1 MGKKVKQ
8 RDITDCGA
16 ACIASVAAHYK
27 LAISVANIRQLAS
40 TDKKGTNILGLLE
53 AAEKLGFEAK
63 GVRGSFDS
71 LFKIPRPAIAHI
83 VVEGVLQHYVVI
95 YKINARFIEIMDPL
109 DGMIHKK
116 SHEDFKKIWTG
127 ALVLLIPSETFQKGK
142 KTASVQS
149 RFWSL
154 MKPQTSTL
162 IQVLLGAIVYTI
174 LGLST
179 AVFVQKIVDFV
190 LVDGNIN
197 LLNLMSIM
205 MLVILGFQLFIG
217 ATKTVFTLKMGQI
230 IDSQLILGYY
240 KHLLTLPQKFFDTMR
255 VGEVISRINDAV
267 KIRVFLNDVSVNFLV
282 NIFIVTFSFLM
293 MFTYYWKLGLL
304 MLTVIPLY
312 LMVYFIANKLNRKVQ
327 RTLMEDSAELES
339 QLVESLNAVRTIKQ
353 FGAESYAN
361 EKTETRFVKL
371 LKTGYQSNLNTLFS
385 STSSEFI
392 SRLIT
397 IALLW
402 VGATYVLKNQI
413 TPGEL
418 LSFYTL
424 ISYFTTPVTSLI
436 NMNKTVQD
444 AVIATDRLF
453 EILDLECEE
462 DNSDIELTKD
472 KIGDIQFK
480 NISFRY
486 GSRANVFDDLSLNI
500 QKGKFTAIVG
510 ESGSGKSTLISI
522 LQHIYPVQGGTITI
536 GKYDL
541 KHIKN
546 ASLRQI
552 VSVVPQHI
560 DLFSGN
566 VASNIALG
574 DYTPDMQR
582 IIDITTQLGIIDFIE
597 SLPQGFYTN
606 IGENGLSLSGGQR
619 QRIAIAR
626 ALYRN
631 PEILILDEATS
642 SLDSASEKFVL
653 NTIDHLKR
661 DNKTIIVI
669 AHRLSTLYNADKI
682 IVLDKGKVIEQGTHQ
697 ELLLTDNSMY
707 SNLWKLQS
715 QQLILKN

>member
-1 MGKKVKQ
+1 MGTKVKQ

-40 TDKKGTNILGLLE
+40 TDQKGTNVLGVLE
-53 AAEKLGFEAK
+53 AAQQLGFEAK
-63 GVRGSFDS
+63 GVKGPFES
-71 LFKIPRPAIAHI
+71 LFKIPKPAIAHI

-95 YKINARFIEIMDPL
+95 YKVTKKYVEIMDPL
-109 DGMIHKK
+109 DGLLHKK
-116 SHEDFKKIWTG
+116 THDEFKQIWTG
-127 ALVLLIPSETFQKGK
+127 ALILLLPSETFEKGNR
-142 KTASVQS
+142 TTSVQN
-149 RFWSL
+149 RFWNL
-154 MKPQTSTL
+154 IRPQTGTL
-162 IQVLLGAIVYTI
+162 IQVLTGALIYTI

-197 LLNLMSIM
+197 LLNLMSM
-205 MLVILGFQLFIG
+205 MMIAILGFQLFIG
-217 ATKTVFTLKMGQI
+217 TTKTIFTLKMGQI

-267 KIRVFLNDVSVNFLV
+267 KIRIFLNEVSVNFLV
-282 NIFIVTFSFLM
+282 NIFIVVFSFLM

-312 LMVYFIANKLNRKVQ
+312 LAVYFVTNKLNRKVQ

-353 FGAESYAN
+353 FGAEGYAN
-361 EKTETRFVKL
+361 EKTETRFIKL
-371 LKTGYQSNLNTLFS
+371 LKTGYQSSLNTVFS
-385 STSSEFI
+385 GTSSEFI
-392 SRLIT
+392 SRIIT
-397 IALLW
+397 ILLLW
-402 VGATYVLKNQI
+402 VGATYVLSNQI

-424 ISYFTTPVTSLI
+424 IGYFTGPVSSLI

-444 AVIATDRLF
+444 AVIAADRLF
-453 EILDLECEE
+453 EILDLECEK
-462 DNSDIELTKD
+462 DYSDLELTKENT
-472 KIGDIQFK
+472 GDIHFK
-480 NISFRY
+480 NIAFRY
-486 GSRANVFDDLSLNI
+486 GSRANVFDDLSLTI
-500 QKGKFTAIVG
+500 AKGKFTAIVG
-510 ESGSGKSTLISI
+510 ESGSGKSTLIAI
-522 LQHIYPVQGGTITI
+522 LQNLYPIQNGTVTI
-536 GKYDL
+536 GKYNL

-546 ASLRQI
+546 TSLRQF

-566 VASNIALG
+566 IVSNIALG
-574 DYTPDMQR
+574 DYSPNMQR
-582 IIDITTQLGIIDFIE
+582 IIDITTQLGIINFIE
-597 SLPQGFYTN
+597 SLPQGFYTP

-626 ALYRN
+626 ALYRD

-653 NTIDHLKR
+653 NAIDHLKKE
-661 DNKTIIVI
+661 NKTIIVI

-682 IVLDKGKVIEQGTHQ
+682 IVLDKGKLIEQGTHQ
-697 ELLLTDNSMY
+697 ELLLTNNSMY
-707 SNLWKLQS
+707 AHLWKLQS

>member
-63 GVRGSFDS
+63 GVRGSFES
-71 LFKIPRPAIAHI
+71 LFKIPKPAIAHI

-95 YKINARFIEIMDPL
+95 YKVSKRFVEVMDPL
-109 DGMIHKK
+109 DGMTHKK

-127 ALVLLIPSETFQKGK
+127 ALVLLIPSEAFQKGK
-142 KTASVQS
+142 KTASVRS
-149 RFWSL
+149 RFWNL

-162 IQVLLGAIVYTI
+162 IQVLFGAIIYTI

-205 MLVILGFQLFIG
+205 MIVILGFQLFIG

-312 LMVYFIANKLNRKVQ
+312 LLVYFIANKLNRKVQ

-371 LKTGYQSNLNTLFS
+371 LKTGYQSNLNTLFA

-424 ISYFTTPVTSLI
+424 ISYFTTPVTALI

-444 AVIATDRLF
+444 AAIATDRLF

-500 QKGKFTAIVG
+500 QKAKFTAIVG

-642 SLDSASEKFVL
+642 SLDSTSEKFVL